1 MASRRVRM
9 LQREDFPTL
18 MDLETRVFGTAGE
31 AVLGPFYVRLFC
43 EFFAE
48 TSFLAVED
56 GKPVGYILCVLRG
69 KEAYCTT
76 LAVVPEHQGSRVA
89 FDLLRRLIEVLAG
102 RVDSCW
108 FTVKE
113 NNLRARALHATLGA
127 RPIEVREDFY
137 GPGDRRI
144 LSRIDRDGFEKMR
157 ARLERLRFIRG
168 EPAESAA

>member
-113 NNLRARALHATLGA
+113 NNLRARPGWRAARVRSRSARTSTAPATAGSSRA
-127 RPIEVREDFY
+127 STAT
-137 GPGDRRI
+137 GSRR
-144 LSRIDRDGFEKMR
+144 
-157 ARLERLRFIRG
+157 
-168 EPAESAA
+168 